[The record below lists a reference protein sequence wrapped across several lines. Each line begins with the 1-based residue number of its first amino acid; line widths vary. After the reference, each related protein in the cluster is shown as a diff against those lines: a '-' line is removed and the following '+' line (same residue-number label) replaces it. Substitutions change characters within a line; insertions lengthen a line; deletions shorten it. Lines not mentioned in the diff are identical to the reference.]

1 MTTEMLGDRHPEG
14 GDRPPEGDHHLEGD
28 LHQEGDHHR
37 EGEDPNP
44 EGERTLTREEGGRNE
59 GGLRQEDH
67 LGMNQGLLNLLREH
81 RQRGEEDQSQAHHQ
95 RGDQDLHQDLHPGGT
110 TETDQRALKCSAR
123 NLS

>member
-14 GDRPPEGDHHLEGD
+14 GDRPPEEDHHLEGD
-28 LHQEGDHHR
+28 RHQEGDHHR

-44 EGERTLTREEGGRNE
+44 EGERTLTREGGGRNE

-81 RQRGEEDQSQAHHQ
+81 RQREEEDRSQAHHQ
-95 RGDQDLHQDLHPGGT
+95 RGDRDLHQGVT
-110 TETDQRALKCSAR
+110 TETDQKASKCSAR